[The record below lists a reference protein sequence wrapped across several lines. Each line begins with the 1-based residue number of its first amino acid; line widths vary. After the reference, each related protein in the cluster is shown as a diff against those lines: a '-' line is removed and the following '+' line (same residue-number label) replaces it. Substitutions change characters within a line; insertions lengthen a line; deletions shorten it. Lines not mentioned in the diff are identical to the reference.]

1 LGQISDDYGFSKLQ
15 IVYYP
20 KGKSLLN
27 AELYQLELMV
37 MISFIF
43 FSVSWLLNKGFYE
56 YYFEVFDNDARN
68 GFKSSKT
75 PVFSNRIV
83 TDEEKKDELLQQ
95 QNDNINSLENSL
107 KIKTSNYRRL
117 ISYKDRERERAV

>member
-1 LGQISDDYGFSKLQ
+1 VDKSFVLGQNQMIMASLNQ
-15 IVYYP
+15 ILRANL
-20 KGKSLLN
+20 SLLN

-43 FSVSWLLNKGFYE
+43 FPGKLAVEQGVSYE

-75 PVFSNRIV
+75 PVF
-83 TDEEKKDELLQQ
+83 
-95 QNDNINSLENSL
+95 
-107 KIKTSNYRRL
+107 
-117 ISYKDRERERAV
+117 

>member
-1 LGQISDDYGFSKLQ
+1 
-15 IVYYP
+15 
-20 KGKSLLN
+20 
-27 AELYQLELMV
+27 

-43 FSVSWLLNKGFYE
+43 FSGKLAVEQGFE

-83 TDEEKKDELLQQ
+83 TDEEKG
-95 QNDNINSLENSL
+95 
-107 KIKTSNYRRL
+107 
-117 ISYKDRERERAV
+117 

>member
-1 LGQISDDYGFSKLQ
+1 VDKSFVLVKFQMIMASLNYK
-15 IVYYP
+15 YYLRANL
-20 KGKSLLN
+20 SLLN

-43 FSVSWLLNKGFYE
+43 FSGKLAVEQGFLMSIILRSY
-56 YYFEVFDNDARN
+56 NDARN

-83 TDEEKKDELLQQ
+83 TMKKKDELLQQ
-95 QNDNINSLENSL
+95 QNDNINSLEF
-107 KIKTSNYRRL
+107 IKKSRQA
-117 ISYKDRERERAV
+117 IIGD

>member
-1 LGQISDDYGFSKLQ
+1 VDKSFVLGQISDDYGFLNYKL
-15 IVYYP
+15 YTTLRANL
-20 KGKSLLN
+20 SLLN

-43 FSVSWLLNKGFYE
+43 FPGKFVEQGVSYE

-83 TDEEKKDELLQQ
+83 TDEEKDELLQQ
-95 QNDNINSLENSL
+95 QM
-107 KIKTSNYRRL
+107 T
-117 ISYKDRERERAV
+117 ISIVSRIH